1 MIRLAILGTRG
12 IPARYGGFETF
23 AEEIA
28 ERLQQRRL
36 EVTVYCEKGCNS
48 PAIEIYK
55 GVRLVYVPSPK
66 LGPFSTILFD
76 LFCLI
81 IARNRHDVI
90 YMLGY
95 GSSLFCF
102 IPRLWGKQVWLNM
115 DGIEW
120 KRTKWSFPA
129 RLWLRTMEWVA
140 MLTPNRLIADAHAI
154 EDHIQKCYPYTPQF
168 QLFPMVH
175 Q

>member
-28 ERLQQRRL
+28 ERLQQRGL

-48 PAIEIYK
+48 PAIETHK
-55 GVRLVYVPSPK
+55 GVHLIYVPSPR

-76 LFCLI
+76 MLCLI
-81 IARNRHDVI
+81 AARNRHDVI

-95 GSSLFCF
+95 GSSLF
-102 IPRLWGKQVWLNM
+102 
-115 DGIEW
+115 
-120 KRTKWSFPA
+120 
-129 RLWLRTMEWVA
+129 
-140 MLTPNRLIADAHAI
+140 
-154 EDHIQKCYPYTPQF
+154 
-168 QLFPMVH
+168 
-175 Q
+175 